1 MKRSEINAI
10 IREADAFIRAH
21 GFHLPPFAYWTPAEW
36 TRKGE
41 EVSEIVDCMLGWDVT
56 DMGGGD
62 FEKMGLVLFT
72 VRNGRVENLK
82 TCTGKTYAEKI
93 MVAEVDQVTPY
104 HFHWTKTE
112 DIIVRGGGKLAIQ
125 LYNSTED
132 GGLADTDV
140 TVSMD
145 GVHYTFPAGH
155 IVTLSPGESITL
167 PTGLYHQFWG
177 VESRVLIG
185 EVSVVNDDNS
195 DNRFLEPM
203 GRFPTIEEDEPPL
216 YLMVGDYPRYYRRG

>member
-1 MKRSEINAI
+1 MKRSQINAI
-10 IREADAFIRAH
+10 IREADEFMRAH
-21 GFHLPPFAYWTPAEW
+21 GFRLPPFAYWTPEEW
-36 TRKGE
+36 TQKGE

-56 DMGGGD
+56 DMGGGN

-82 TCTGKTYAEKI
+82 SCTGKTYAEKV
-93 MVAEVDQVTPY
+93 MMAEVDQRTPY
-104 HFHWTKTE
+104 HFHWSKTE

-145 GVHYTFPAGH
+145 GVRYTFPAGH

-216 YLMVGDYPRYYRRG
+216 YLMVGDYPRYYRPG

>member
-1 MKRSEINAI
+1 MKRSQINAI
-10 IREADAFIRAH
+10 IREADAFMRAH
-21 GFHLPPFAYWTPAEW
+21 GFHLPPFAYWTPEEW
-36 TRKGE
+36 THKGE

-56 DMGGGD
+56 DMGSGN
-62 FEKMGLVLFT
+62 FEKVGLILFT

-82 TCTGKTYAEKI
+82 TCTGKTYAEKL
-93 MVAEVDQVTPY
+93 MMAEVDQRTPY

-112 DIIVRGGGKLAIQ
+112 DIIVRAGGKLAIQ

-132 GGLADTDV
+132 GGLADDDV

-145 GVHYTFPAGH
+145 GVRYTFPAGH

-216 YLMVGDYPRYYRRG
+216 YLMVGDYPRYYQRR

>member
-1 MKRSEINAI
+1 MKRSQINAI
-10 IREADAFIRAH
+10 IREADEFMRAH
-21 GFHLPPFAYWTPAEW
+21 GFHLPPFAYWTPEEW
-36 TRKGE
+36 TQKGE

-56 DMGGGD
+56 DMGSGN
-62 FEKMGLVLFT
+62 FEKVGLILFT
-72 VRNGRVENLK
+72 VRNGRVENLE
-82 TCTGKTYAEKI
+82 TCTGKIYAEKL
-93 MVAEVDQVTPY
+93 MMAEVDQLTPY
-104 HFHWTKTE
+104 HFHWSKTE

-145 GVHYTFPAGH
+145 GVRYTFPAGH
-155 IVTLSPGESITL
+155 IVVLSPGESITL

-177 VESRVLIG
+177 VESRVLVG
-185 EVSVVNDDNS
+185 EVSVVNDDNR
-195 DNRFLEPM
+195 DNRFLEPL

-216 YLMVGDYPRYYRRG
+216 YLMVGDYPRYYQRG